1 MDAQY
6 HVGGNL
12 FLPDPETYGLAPER
26 VSFARKLQPLLEVL
40 DKRHLRRKRW
50 KHKAPFYTWRV
61 VRGKSRNHVRQDR
74 EEKIDARRQIQI

>member
-1 MDAQY
+1 MDAKY

-40 DKRHLRRKRW
+40 DKRDLRRK
-50 KHKAPFYTWRV
+50 
-61 VRGKSRNHVRQDR
+61 
-74 EEKIDARRQIQI
+74 